1 MPPRQS
7 RSASA
12 DLGLSV
18 PLSARTAES
27 RTDLRGWP
35 EMQRHH
41 AVPLCRV
48 PGLQFGS
55 IMIFVAMMI
64 PFNPDLAYGHGVVGN
79 RTFLSPIVGNDAF
92 PDNALTL
99 TSRRSD
105 YAFSLLPSLEKQ
117 LTDSSSL
124 LLTGGWDKLEPKVG
138 PDISG
143 ARDLS
148 VYLRQSAYVSLSHEM
163 EFTISPFVVVP
174 TGDRRIA
181 DEGFTHLGGELL
193 VGKGLG
199 DLPDR
204 GALNTLRPLAIQAEA
219 AYAGRVQGPANSDV
233 FANLEVEYSLSYL
246 DHFVEPIGADWPWLD
261 LVPYTEFDY
270 SQSLIASRLTTLP
283 DFRLTPGLAYLGDYC
298 EVSVGAQVALNGAA
312 QPGDR
317 VAVIGLI
324 EVFYDEI
331 FPALAWKPF

>member
-1 MPPRQS
+1 MQTDHFVPFR
-7 RSASA
+7 RVLVWRFVSAA
-12 DLGLSV
+12 IFLVMLIRLS
-18 PLSARTAES
+18 
-27 RTDLRGWP
+27 
-35 EMQRHH
+35 
-41 AVPLCRV
+41 
-48 PGLQFGS
+48 
-55 IMIFVAMMI
+55 
-64 PFNPDLAYGHGVVGN
+64 PDVAYGHGVVGN

-92 PDNALTL
+92 PDNALSL

-117 LTDSSSL
+117 LSDSSSL
-124 LLTGGWDKLEPKVG
+124 LLAGGWDELKPKAG
-138 PDISG
+138 PDTSG
-143 ARDLS
+143 PRDLS
-148 VYLRQSAYVSLSHEM
+148 IYFRQSAYVSRAHEL
-163 EFTISPFVVVP
+163 EFTVSPFLVVP
-174 TGDRRIA
+174 TGTRKIA

-193 VGKGLG
+193 LGKGLG

-204 GALNTLRPLAIQAEA
+204 GALNILRPLAIQAEA
-219 AYAGRVQGPANSDV
+219 GSAGRIQGPANSDV

-246 DHFVEPIGADWPWLD
+246 DRFVEHTGTDRPWLD

-298 EVSVGAQVALNGAA
+298 EVSLGAQVALNGAA

-324 EVFYDEI
+324 EVFYDEL